1 MQLVYFQLAQRV
13 RKKKSEL
20 GDGRLFE
27 REDIFERKK
36 DHLRVRGEGR
46 ARAKKK
52 SKGMK
57 GAFSGMTLQTPYF
70 SSSSYTFISIL
81 LFLVVTSLIWMWV
94 VITTQKV
101 LFYTFNSLSFKH
113 FCVVILHLYSNW
125 HVKDLAMTSNHICGQ
140 F

>member
-52 SKGMK
+52 PKGMK

-94 VITTQKV
+94 ASHLCLRLRSELSMSFDIA
-101 LFYTFNSLSFKH
+101 NSCFVHIIMFVDWSQNM
-113 FCVVILHLYSNW
+113 CSNDTYS
-125 HVKDLAMTSNHICGQ
+125 I
-140 F
+140 